1 MNNAAGRE
9 HACREQLIELLN
21 AHNSR
26 IGAANEYLLEI
37 KTAIA
42 ENRLDR
48 LQQSVANPLAMQDSE
63 ALEQQR
69 HALLDRCGFDQD
81 QGGFENCIQWCD
93 DDAASLSDLYQQLI
107 QNLVRLQHSIQVN
120 CLLVNKG
127 QDRVRR
133 SIGILTG
140 HATSGAAKTYSS
152 DGKASDPAGRRD
164 IAIA

>member
-1 MNNAAGRE
+1 MNAD
-9 HACREQLIELLN
+9 ACREHIIELLN

-26 IGAANEYLLEI
+26 IDAANDYLLEI

-42 ENRLDR
+42 ENRLDK
-48 LQQSVANPLAMQDSE
+48 LQQSIANPLAMQEIE

-69 HALLDRCGFDQD
+69 HALLARYGFDQN
-81 QGGFENCIQWCD
+81 QGGFEQCIDSCD
-93 DDAASLSDLYQQLI
+93 DEAGSLSNLYQQLI
-107 QNLVRLQHSIQVN
+107 QNLVKLQHSIQVN

-140 HATSGAAKTYSS
+140 HAGTGAAKTYSS
-152 DGKASDPAGRRD
+152 DGKAIDPAGRRD

>member
-1 MNNAAGRE
+1 MNPD
-9 HACREQLIELLN
+9 ACREQLIELLN

-26 IGAANEYLLEI
+26 IDAANEYLLEL

-42 ENRLDR
+42 ENRLDQ
-48 LQQSVANPLAMQDSE
+48 LQQSIANPLAMQDIE

-69 HALLDRCGFDQD
+69 HDLLARFGFDQD
-81 QGGFENCIQWCD
+81 QGGFEKCIQSCD
-93 DDAASLSDLYQQLI
+93 DDAGSLSDLYQQLI
-107 QNLVRLQHSIQVN
+107 QNLVKLQHSIQVN

-140 HATSGAAKTYSS
+140 HAASGAAKTYSS
-152 DGKASDPAGRRD
+152 DGKTSDSSNQRD